1 LRNGIEK
8 AFGYPIY
15 HEDVVRSEDVDDLII
30 RRNEIDQVG
39 RFYTYREQLRAGMRY
54 LDVEI
59 PATPEL
65 ADLKRNLAALKQRMK
80 DLDAGVKNE
89 TRLLNEFIQP
99 MQEVIESYRVRY
111 LQAFDQVVSHTEQVR
126 QELGEVE
133 SQPDFQALKA
143 LAQLKALGADPC
155 PAIQNLVRQLEIS
168 PDLFSASLTRAG
180 VERDLAYWPQP
191 ANCPL
196 TLGNSS
202 EWITRANA
210 ALQAARESVQTALTA
225 KVQLLLSPS
234 LQQRL
239 KQAEEEALIR
249 DVLASQTSAELAD
262 KLVSYF
268 TGSDRDA
275 LLRLLEKY
283 LKQVIVIKIKLN
295 EFVPSKHTFEGGEI
309 PQLVSEFTIYLQN
322 QITGKN
328 PEDQTIVIE
337 IE

>member
-1 LRNGIEK
+1 
-8 AFGYPIY
+8 
-15 HEDVVRSEDVDDLII
+15 
-30 RRNEIDQVG
+30 
-39 RFYTYREQLRAGMRY
+39 
-54 LDVEI
+54 
-59 PATPEL
+59 
-65 ADLKRNLAALKQRMK
+65 
-80 DLDAGVKNE
+80 
-89 TRLLNEFIQP
+89 
-99 MQEVIESYRVRY
+99 
-111 LQAFDQVVSHTEQVR
+111 
-126 QELGEVE
+126 
-133 SQPDFQALKA
+133 
-143 LAQLKALGADPC
+143 
-155 PAIQNLVRQLEIS
+155 
-168 PDLFSASLTRAG
+168 
-180 VERDLAYWPQP
+180 
-191 ANCPL
+191 
-196 TLGNSS
+196 
-202 EWITRANA
+202 
-210 ALQAARESVQTALTA
+210 
-225 KVQLLLSPS
+225 LSPS